1 MSISQ
6 FFESLRVGFLFTFL
20 APLVFVL
27 LLTMGKEAYDDLQ
40 RFQRDKIM
48 NLKSY
53 RKIDPSSK
61 LTVEVRSQD
70 LRVGDIIYV

>member
-1 MSISQ
+1 M
-6 FFESLRVGFLFTFL
+6 
-20 APLVFVL
+20 FVL

>member
-1 MSISQ
+1 VSISQ